1 MKKQILFVLGL
12 LMAFAVQ
19 VWSAEIYTL
28 TTVKN
33 SSNTAYANTYDVTVN
48 GMTWNAPG
56 NQSSTGYWRIGGK
69 SITNV
74 ERVITAKSPM
84 NGAANSMAI
93 QHNGVNAKTVTVSSI
108 KLTVASDAAFTNIV
122 DEVIGSGAVDNSET
136 GKAGTIQFMPSANI
150 TEWASQ
156 SYYKITFTVS
166 NTSTKSNGG
175 IDFVS
180 ATWYAGNDYLW
191 TVTFKDYDGRVID
204 TQQVIN
210 GTSAAAPANPTYEE
224 GLFLGWDTDF
234 SNVQSDLV
242 VTALYDRYASEVGID
257 SVSMTVINANGIEET
272 SSVIGASS
280 GSTVVLMSDK
290 YIKQL
295 TFNDKSSEPNL
306 TWSSGEATY
315 YGAPRKAYVW
325 TGCTKYLSF
334 KVNESSTF
342 YFSDVTFIL
351 SNTNCEGEPEIL
363 DETKAKVDFYD
374 WNGAWLKTSVV
385 TKGQTA
391 VAPINPTRE
400 GYTFAYWSKDITNVQ
415 HNMEVKAVYTINTL
429 PDTLQYALPALNGFY
444 DFTGQG
450 KKGAV
455 IPQYGKTIKSGSTY
469 STHHLAA
476 TADYTTDF
484 QALKAISDKWL
495 YQYFYNADQ
504 EHVSYIEDINNDDE
518 MDFSGWQ
525 SNSTSVSF
533 ISNEDDEYTQQDGIL
548 FLPNCDLNGDG
559 RTDYLRST
567 KLECASYSNGLNNIV
582 IYSYMWY
589 ANLQQSD
596 GSYVEELIN
605 LGDIIDKGSYLINGQ
620 IWSGDPSCG
629 DAWEPVDNKSKVPV
643 SPTRVLDM
651 NNDGLPDLVDETNG
665 SIWYQEGHGNW
676 SRVHKSA
683 RIKIQ
688 DLNNDQIM
696 DQAYASGNHI
706 YVYLSQPDKSFV
718 ETTIGNNTVDNELY
732 LYDFN
737 RDGYVDILAT
747 VSSNN
752 NGTGY
757 AYSTLY
763 VNNGNG
769 TFTAQKTQN
778 YTSNRLLFKACQDID
793 GDGNYDLLAFELNT
807 DNKAT
812 GKVFQLKGS
821 SNGTFAAPQELYT
834 IVRNTTSLDL
844 NKYTLNVADLDG
856 DGKPEIWA
864 SRPNEDALTQG
875 DITVIKS
882 MNTAT
887 ANTAPTAP
895 AQPQVNYND
904 GKLNITWGN
913 GSDAQTATADLTYA
927 LRIGTT
933 PGGHELMNGHA
944 LADGTRCNFQDGNM
958 GYGHSYSLD
967 LSTHAPMTIY
977 IAVQAVDAQHMG
989 SAWSQEAVFE
999 YNDISATFQLD
1010 NTQLRINES
1019 ATATFTALPSAYSHE
1034 WIAQD
1039 GYTIE
1044 LSNTSVEFYFNNSG
1058 HKSVTHVIYQNGIEV
1073 ARETQYID
1081 VFPNG
1086 YESAFATSDEMKTT
1100 TLADYTFDGAMD
1112 VVYGGIVKTGNTN
1125 EPYFKGWE
1133 PAIVPA
1139 NADMDYV
1146 AQFARNKPAE
1156 IDPNAITVRLDPA
1169 SVSSWSTVCL
1179 YAWSPGGTA
1188 LLGSWPG
1195 TAITTQDEAGWWI
1208 YSFDPSYTNVNIIW
1222 NNGANGAQ
1230 TVDITNVTAS
1240 TCYSLN
1246 GTSGTSIPCSVVDCP
1261 SQSTNIIARA
1271 NRIQQDTYYTI
1282 RFLNYDGTVLQT
1294 VQVRAGETPIYTGET
1309 PVKPNYPNYQFTNA
1323 IGMWNSGINWTDT
1336 YNSHPSMWFDFT
1348 HDGAIDYLYTGSDNN
1363 DYLLVH
1369 DGIDDIAEKQQR
1381 SDMGAYMQF
1390 AQYTNESITNLRAD
1404 VTHDGYFDCI
1414 CYSSNDQTY
1423 RWMVRQPD
1431 GSFVQKPINTTV
1443 SNDILAVT
1451 LATSYNQRNPV
1462 DIDRDGNVD
1471 YVYYYYSAQELL
1483 VLRNTGDGGWEE
1495 MHIPYTQNVT
1505 TADFGNSPKL
1515 VDLNADGYMD
1525 IFVVSSDG
1533 TPYILK
1539 NNGNQNFAAPQYL
1552 PLGDLAS
1559 FKSNGQFALE
1569 DLNNDGYID
1578 IISSQ
1583 KNMNDLLTPGTEG
1596 VYIWYMGANGV
1607 TQQGFFMS
1615 DVALGNA
1622 YGKTFYRQRDHIDF
1636 FDVNRNLIYPIVGA
1650 MNAAP
1655 AAPTNVRTQ
1664 LTNDGLLIEW
1674 DDAADDHTPA
1684 KLLRYNLSVKKAGKT
1699 GEGSYL
1705 ISPQNGGNT
1714 NAAVLP
1720 DYQYITANR
1729 YFIPMSALESRSY
1742 EISLQ
1747 AIDLWNAVSAFSAP
1761 IAVAVTRSPI
1771 NVPDV
1776 TCANDEAVIS
1786 YAGEPTA
1793 STPTWNFDGGTI
1805 VSGSG
1810 YGPYS
1815 VEWTSGG
1822 DKRITVT
1829 VDGVTYADTILI
1841 SNPYDMQVYIP
1852 STLLMEQAASADIPS
1867 DATLYKWYV
1876 VIGDDEMRRVLSNG
1890 IDMTTPRATMYDKRL
1905 TANGLQITAHE
1916 ISGKTSLTEESIT
1929 LYLEVYNSHGCNAW
1943 FSTPATVVGGVVAP
1957 TLDLVTVDANAHN
1970 VINFTADATNFP
1982 QVRILKET
1990 NVLNEFAEVATVSA
2004 TQTSYTDINSNAEQ
2018 QPDRYKIQGIMA
2030 NGDATTPTA
2039 AHKTVHATISKGV
2052 IEGTYNLIWNAYE
2065 GANIV
2070 TYNILRGSSKTSL
2083 SQIASVAA
2091 SATSYTDNAPLDA
2104 QPFYAVEYV
2113 LSSAASAPAH
2123 RIQAATALSGRSNI
2137 VNRNSAPN
2145 PSQVYYTVRFL
2156 NYDGAVLQSGQVLE
2170 NTMPVYTGATPIR
2183 PEDATYTYTF
2193 SGWSPTIVVATADAD
2208 YTAQFIATEKG
2219 TNPPPVS
2226 NAITVRLD
2234 PQSAPDWTTVNLY
2247 AWTGNGET
2255 TPCGTW
2261 PGTAVSQ
2268 DNDGWWSYTF
2278 DESISEVNIIWNC
2291 AGQQTVDIT
2300 GVTTSTCYQL
2310 SEADEWTGQYSVVTT
2325 DCSTTTPQDPV
2336 YYTIRF
2342 LNYDGAVLQSGQ
2354 VLENRMPVYTGATP
2368 VRPEDATYTYTFSGW
2383 SPTIVAATSDA
2394 DYTAQFNAMEKGT
2407 NPPPV
2412 SNAITVR
2419 LDPQSAPD
2427 WTTVN
2432 LYAWTGNGETTPCGT
2447 WPGTAV
2453 SQDNDGWWSYTF
2465 DESISE
2471 VNIIWNYDGQQTIDI
2486 TEVTQSTCYR
2496 LNEDTYPYG
2505 VDIVDCGTPV
2515 SVDIEDI
2522 VSSDKENN
2530 IRKILINNVI
2540 YILRDDKIYT
2550 LQGQEVR

>member
-1 MKKQILFVLGL
+1 MRNKFFFVVGL
-12 LMAFAVQ
+12 LIAFAVQ

-28 TTVKN
+28 NAIKGTT
-33 SSNTAYANTYDVTVN
+33 SAYASTGDVTIN

-56 NQSSTGYWRIGGK
+56 NQSFTGYWRIGGK
-69 SITNV
+69 NIVNV
-74 ERVITAKSPM
+74 ERVITGKSPM
-84 NGAANSMAI
+84 NGAANMMVI
-93 QHNGVNAKTVTVSSI
+93 QHNGVSNASVIVSSV

-122 DEVIGSGAVDNSET
+122 DEVIGKGAVDNSGP
-136 GKAGTIQFMPSANI
+136 GKAGVISFVPSSGI
-150 TEWASQ
+150 TEWATQ
-156 SYYKITFTVS
+156 SYYKITFTVTHDY
-166 NTSTKSNGG
+166 NGNGG
-175 IDFVS
+175 LDFVS
-180 ATWYAGNDYLW
+180 ATWYTGNDYLW

-210 GTSAAAPANPTYEE
+210 GMSAAAPANPVYEE

-234 SNVQSDLV
+234 SNIQSDLV
-242 VTALYDRYASEVGID
+242 VTALYDRYASEVGRD
-257 SVSMTVINANGIEET
+257 GVTLVAINEDGSEATQT
-272 SSVIGASS
+272 STYVAVGK
-280 GSTVVLMSDK
+280 TLVLMSDQ
-290 YIKQL
+290 YIKRI
-295 TFNDKSSEPNL
+295 TFPNKASEPNL
-306 TWSSGEATY
+306 IWSSGEATY
-315 YGAPRKAYVW
+315 YAAPRKEYVW
-325 TGCTKYLSF
+325 TGCTKQVSF
-334 KVNESSTF
+334 KVNGSNEF
-342 YFSDVTFIL
+342 GISDMTILL

-363 DETKAKVDFYD
+363 DDTKAKVDFYD
-374 WNGAWLKTSVV
+374 RDGFTWLKTCVV

-391 VAPINPTRE
+391 VAPQAPIHA
-400 GYTFAYWSKDITNVQ
+400 GYTFAYWSKELTNVQ
-415 HNMEVKAVYTINTL
+415 RNMKVYAVYTINTL

-444 DFTGQG
+444 DFTGHG

-455 IPQYGKTIKSGSTY
+455 VPQYKGTGSNKTYQLT
-469 STHHLAA
+469 T

-484 QALKAISDKWL
+484 QVLKPISTSTA
-495 YQYFYNADQ
+495 N
-504 EHVSYIEDINNDDE
+504 HVSYIEDFNKDGE
-518 MDFSGWQ
+518 MDFSGWGGP
-525 SNSTSVSF
+525 VSF
-533 ISNEDDEYTQQDGIL
+533 LSDENSEYEQKNNIL

-559 RTDYLRST
+559 RIDYLRSVIQT
-567 KLECASYSNGLNNIV
+567 CASSSNGLSTV
-582 IYSYMWY
+582 SIYSYRWY

-605 LGDIIDKGSYLINGQ
+605 LGDVMDNGSYLIGTQFWTGN
-620 IWSGDPSCG
+620 PSCG
-629 DAWEPVDNKSKVPV
+629 DLWTPIDSKSKVPV

-683 RIKIQ
+683 RIKIH
-688 DLNNDQIM
+688 DLNNDKIM
-696 DQAYASGNHI
+696 DQAYVLGNHI
-706 YVYLSQPDKSFV
+706 YLYLSQPDKSFV
-718 ETTIGNNTVDNELY
+718 ETTIGNNTVDKELY

-737 RDGYVDILAT
+737 RDGNVDILAT
-747 VSSNN
+747 ISSNN

-757 AYSTLY
+757 AYSVLY
-763 VNNGNG
+763 LNNGNG
-769 TFTAQKTQN
+769 TFSAQPTQN
-778 YTSNRLLFKACQDID
+778 YISNRLLFKACQDID
-793 GDGNYDLLAFELNT
+793 GDGNYDLLAMELT
-807 DNKAT
+807 ADNKAT

-821 SNGTFAAPQELYT
+821 SSGTFAAPQELFT
-834 IVRNTTSLDL
+834 IVRNNTSLDL
-844 NKYTLNVADLDG
+844 TRYTLNVADLDG

-864 SRPNEDALTQG
+864 SRPNEESLSYG
-875 DITVIKS
+875 DITVLKS
-882 MNTAT
+882 MTTAT

-895 AQPQVNYND
+895 AMPQVNYSD
-904 GKLNITWGN
+904 GKLNVTWGN
-913 GSDAQTATADLTYA
+913 GFDAQTATADLTYA

-933 PGGHELMNGHA
+933 PGGNDLMNGHA
-944 LADGTRCNFQDGNM
+944 LADGTRCNFLDGNM
-958 GYGHSYSLD
+958 GYSHTYTLD
-967 LSTHAPMTIY
+967 LSTHVPMTIY

-989 SAWSQEAVFE
+989 SAWSPEAVYVF
-999 YNDISATFQLD
+999 NDVKATFQLD

-1019 ATATFTALPSAYSHE
+1019 ATAMFTALPSEYTHG
-1034 WIAQD
+1034 WTAQD

-1044 LSNTSVEFYFNNSG
+1044 LSSTSVEFHFNSAG
-1058 HKSVTHVIYQNGIEV
+1058 HKSVTHVIYQNGVEV

-1086 YESAFATSDEMKTT
+1086 YESALATSDDMKTT

-1112 VVYGGIVKTGNTN
+1112 VINGGIVKTGNTN

-1139 NADMDYV
+1139 YADMDYV

-1156 IDPNAITVRLDPA
+1156 LDPNAITVRLDPA
-1169 SVSSWSTVCL
+1169 SVSSWSSVYL
-1179 YAWSPGGTA
+1179 FAWNSGGTA
-1188 LLGSWPG
+1188 LIGSWPG
-1195 TAITTQDEAGWWI
+1195 TAITTQDEAGWWT

-1222 NNGANGAQ
+1222 NNGGSGAQ
-1230 TVDITNVTAS
+1230 TVDIKNVTSS

-1246 GTSGTSIPCSVVDCP
+1246 GTSGGSISYSVVDCP
-1261 SQSTNIIARA
+1261 SQPTNIIARA
-1271 NRIQQDTYYTI
+1271 NRMQQDTYYTI

-1294 VQVRAGETPIYTGET
+1294 IQVPEGETPVYTGAT

-1323 IGMWNSGINWTDT
+1323 IGMWNSGINWTST

-1369 DGIDDIAEKQQR
+1369 NGINDIAEKQQR
-1381 SDMGAYMQF
+1381 SDMGVYMQF
-1390 AQYTNESITNLRAD
+1390 AQYTNETVTNLRAD

-1414 CYSSNDQTY
+1414 NYSSNDQTY

-1431 GSFVQKPINTTV
+1431 GSFLQKPLNTTV
-1443 SNDILAVT
+1443 SNDLLAGALT
-1451 LATSYNQRNPV
+1451 PSNALRNPV
-1462 DIDRDGNVD
+1462 DIDRDGFID
-1471 YVYYYYSAQELL
+1471 YVYYYNSAQELL

-1495 MHIPYTQNVT
+1495 MLIPYTQKVT
-1505 TADFGNSPKL
+1505 TADFNNSPKL
-1515 VDLNADGYMD
+1515 VDLDADGYTD

-1559 FKSNGQFALE
+1559 FKSGSQFALE

-1578 IISSQ
+1578 VISSQ
-1583 KNMNDLLTPGTEG
+1583 NNMNDLLNPGTES
-1596 VYIWYMGANGV
+1596 VYIWYMGADGV

-1615 DVALGNA
+1615 NVSLGNA

-1636 FDVNRNLIYPIVGA
+1636 FDVNRNQIYPIVGA
-1650 MNAAP
+1650 QNAAP

-1664 LTNDGLLIEW
+1664 VTNDGLLIEW

-1699 GEGSYL
+1699 GEGAYL
-1705 ISPQNGGNT
+1705 ISPQNGGNA

-1761 IAVAVTRSPI
+1761 INVTVTRSPI
-1771 NVPDV
+1771 NAPDV
-1776 TCANDEAVIS
+1776 TCAYDEAVIS

-1793 STPTWNFDGGTI
+1793 STPTWDFDGGTI

-1815 VEWTSGG
+1815 VKWYSGG

-1841 SNPYDMQVYIP
+1841 SNPYDMPVYIP
-1852 STLLMEQAASADIPS
+1852 STLLMDQAASADIPS

-1876 VIGDDEMRRVLSNG
+1876 VVGDDEMRRVTSNG
-1890 IDMTTPRATMYDKRL
+1890 IDKTTPRATMYDKRL
-1905 TANGLQITAHE
+1905 IANGLQITAHE

-1929 LYLEVYNSHGCNAW
+1929 LFLEVYNSHGCNAW

-1970 VINFTADATNFP
+1970 VINFTVDAVNFP

-1990 NVLNEFAEVATVSA
+1990 NVLNEFAEVTTISA
-2004 TQTSYTDINSNAEQ
+2004 TQSSYTDLSSNAEQ

-2030 NGDATTPTA
+2030 NGDATAPTA
-2039 AHKTVHATISKGV
+2039 AHKTVHATINKGI

-2065 GANIV
+2065 GADIV

-2113 LSSAASAPAH
+2113 LSSASGAPAH
-2123 RIQAATALSGRSNI
+2123 RVQAAAALSGRSNI

-2145 PSQVYYTVRFL
+2145 PPSQVYYTVRFL
-2156 NYDGAVLQSGQVLE
+2156 NYNGVVLQSGQVLE
-2170 NTMPVYTGATPIR
+2170 NTMPVYTGATPTR
-2183 PEDATYTYTF
+2183 PDDATYTYTF
-2193 SGWSPTIVVATADAD
+2193 KGWSPTIVAATADAD
-2208 YTAQFIATEKG
+2208 YMAQFNATEKG
-2219 TNPPPVS
+2219 TNPPPVN

-2234 PQSAPDWTTVNLY
+2234 PQSAPDWTSVNLY

-2255 TPCGTW
+2255 TPCGSW
-2261 PGTAVSQ
+2261 PGAAVSQ

-2278 DESISEVNIIWNC
+2278 DESVTEVNIIWNSE
-2291 AGQQTVDIT
+2291 GQQTVDIA

-2310 SEADEWTGQYSVVTT
+2310 DDVDEYSHYTVVTT
-2325 DCSTTTPQDPV
+2325 DCPGITTPPEPA
-2336 YYTIRF
+2336 YYTVRF
-2342 LNYDGAVLQSGQ
+2342 LNYNGVVLQSGQ
-2354 VLENRMPVYTGATP
+2354 VLENTMPVYTGATP
-2368 VRPEDATYTYTFSGW
+2368 TRPDDATYTYTFKGW
-2383 SPTIVAATSDA
+2383 SPTIVAATADA
-2394 DYTAQFNAMEKGT
+2394 DYTAQFNATEKGT
-2407 NPPPV
+2407 NPPAEE
-2412 SNAITVR
+2412 AITVR
-2419 LDPQSAPD
+2419 LYPKYEAFGD
-2427 WTTVN
+2427 VVY
-2432 LYAWTGNGETTPCGT
+2432 LYAWTGEGETQPCGA

-2453 SQDNDGWWSYTF
+2453 SKDATGWWSYTF
-2465 DESISE
+2465 DKSITMI
-2471 VNIIWNYDGQQTIDI
+2471 NIIWNSNGQQTADI

-2496 LNEDTYPYG
+2496 LIEDTYPLG
-2505 VDIVDCGTPV
+2505 AAIIDCSTPLPEG
-2515 SVDIEDI
+2515 IEDI
-2522 VSSDKENN
+2522 VVDPNAA
-2530 IRKILINNVI
+2530 RKILIDNVI
-2540 YILRDDKIYT
+2540 FILRGDKIYT
-2550 LQGQEVR
+2550 IQGQEVK